1 MCNLVDFIEVFKESD
16 LVTITIIPDNPIDNI
31 DLNYALNCLKQ
42 MLAGTDAEYPINF
55 SNNGIIIYKSQ
66 ILPMIDVFNGNCTY
80 YVKSAKVNNNA
91 MSILVTR
98 IMKGN

>member
-16 LVTITIIPDNPIDNI
+16 LVTITIIPDNPIDNM
-31 DLNYALNCLKQ
+31 DLTYALDCLKQ
-42 MLAGTDAEYPINF
+42 MLSGTDAEYPINF

-66 ILPMIDVFNGNCTY
+66 ILPLIDVFNNNCTY

-91 MSILVTR
+91 MSLLVTR
-98 IMKGN
+98 IIERN